1 MYIGTNH
8 KKSNY
13 IYLIYLRIYDNILRL
28 TPCIVGNIRCFAIH
42 RVQDLISLYHLMFC
56 SYMHTNVRKK
66 LVSIIYVIGSISAG
80 KSSLTE
86 ILAKDLNSTPYY
98 EDVNNGLIKGMLE
111 HFYSAGAESRK
122 QVSAMLQ
129 VAFLTV
135 RYQQLKKA
143 IVEENAVLDSNLASD
158 YILARNIYERG
169 EMDEDAY
176 NVYMTLNQEMQS
188 NVNGSP
194 FNGFPDLVIYI
205 DIDEEAEI
213 DSIQSRGREMEDVR
227 KDPKLVD
234 YYHSVNRAYKR
245 WYNGFYQAPVVR
257 IDRSQYDFV
266 NNLSDRNEV
275 LNLIEQ
281 KLVDLG
287 KLTQDEFDKIKAK
300 RDKEV

>member
-1 MYIGTNH
+1 
-8 KKSNY
+8 
-13 IYLIYLRIYDNILRL
+13 
-28 TPCIVGNIRCFAIH
+28 
-42 RVQDLISLYHLMFC
+42 
-56 SYMHTNVRKK
+56 MHTNVRKR
-66 LVSIIYVIGSISAG
+66 LVNIIYVIGSISAG

-194 FNGFPDLVIYI
+194 FNGFPDLVVYI

-213 DSIQSRGREMEDVR
+213 DSIQSRGRKMEDVR

-257 IDRSQYDFV
+257 IDCSQYDFV
-266 NNLSDRNEV
+266 NNLSDRNTV
-275 LNLIEQ
+275 LNMIEQ

-300 RDKEV
+300 RNKEV